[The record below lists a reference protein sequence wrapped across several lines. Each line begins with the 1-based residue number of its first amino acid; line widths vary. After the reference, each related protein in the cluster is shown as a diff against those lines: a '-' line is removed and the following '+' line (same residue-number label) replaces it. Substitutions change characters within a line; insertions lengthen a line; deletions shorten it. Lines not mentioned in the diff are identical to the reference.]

1 MDQGYVLEGSSDL
14 LLQKNKLIINAALT
28 GNVPTKTDVPNVPL
42 TPDEIIS
49 DARKC
54 FAAGATFF
62 HLHARGE
69 DGKPSCKKEL
79 FEEILS
85 GIRRHCPGSVIC
97 VTAGGRVFKTFE
109 QRAEILDLEGELK
122 PEFASLT
129 LGSLNFPEDVSMNP
143 PNIIQD
149 LAKTMLSRDI
159 RPELEIFDT
168 GMLNYAAYLT
178 RKGFLKPPFHFNLFF
193 GLLGTMPARMV
204 DLCHLVQ
211 SLPQNST
218 WAAAGG
224 GKFQLSVNTA
234 AIIMGGHVRT
244 GLEDNFYYDLE
255 KNVPASNE
263 MLVKRIANLAKELGR
278 PIANASETRSILR
291 L

>member
-1 MDQGYVLEGSSDL
+1 MM
-14 LLQKNKLIINAALT
+14 LQKNKLIIHSALT
-28 GNVPTKTDVPNVPL
+28 GNVPTKTEVPNIPI

-54 FAAGATFF
+54 FAAGATYF
-62 HLHARGE
+62 HIHARGE
-69 DGKPSCKKEL
+69 DGKPSCKKEI
-79 FEEILS
+79 FEEIMS
-85 GIRRHCPGSVIC
+85 GVRKHCPGSVIC
-97 VTAGGRVFKTFE
+97 ITAGGRVFKTFE
-109 QRAEILDLEGELK
+109 ERSAILDLEGELK

-129 LGSLNFPEDVSMNP
+129 LGSINFPEDVSVNSP
-143 PNIIQD
+143 HVIQE
-149 LAKTMLSRDI
+149 LAKTMLSKGI

-178 RKGFLKPPFHFNLFF
+178 RKGILKSPFHFNLFF

-234 AIIMGGHVRT
+234 AILMGGHVRT

-255 KNVPASNE
+255 KKIPATNE
-263 MLVKRIANLAKELGR
+263 ALVGRIAKLATELGR
-278 PIANASETRSILR
+278 PIANASETRAILK

>member
-1 MDQGYVLEGSSDL
+1 MDQGYELGGSSDL

-28 GNVPTKTDVPNVPL
+28 GNVPTKADVPNVPIS
-42 TPDEIIS
+42 PDEIIS

-62 HLHARGE
+62 HVHARGE

-79 FEEILS
+79 FEEIAS
-85 GIRRHCPGSVIC
+85 GIRKHCPGSVIC
-97 VTAGGRVFKTFE
+97 ITAGGRIFKTFE
-109 QRAEILDLEGELK
+109 ERSAVLDLEGELK

-129 LGSLNFPEDVSMNP
+129 LGSINFPEDVSINS
-143 PNIIQD
+143 PNVIQS
-149 LAKTMLSRDI
+149 LAKAMLSKGI

-168 GMLNYAAYLT
+168 GMLNYSAYLT

-224 GKFQLSVNTA
+224 GKFQLAVNTA

-255 KNVPASNE
+255 KQVPATNE
-263 MLVKRIANLAKELGR
+263 MLVKRIANLAKALGR
-278 PIANASETRSILR
+278 SVANTSEAREILG

>member
-1 MDQGYVLEGSSDL
+1 MDQGYMLEGSSDL
-14 LLQKNKLIINAALT
+14 MLHRSKLIINAALT
-28 GNVPTKTDVPNVPL
+28 GNVPTKTDVPNVPI

-62 HLHARGE
+62 HLHARDD
-69 DGKPSCKKEL
+69 DGKPSCKREI
-79 FEEILS
+79 FEEIVF
-85 GIRRHCPGSVIC
+85 GIRKHCPGSVIC
-97 VTAGGRVFKTFE
+97 VTAGGRIFKTFE
-109 QRAEILDLEGELK
+109 ERSAILDIEGELK

-129 LGSLNFPEDVSMNP
+129 LGSINFPADVSVNS
-143 PNIIQD
+143 PNIIQS
-149 LAKTMLSRDI
+149 LAKAMLSKGI

-178 RKGFLKPPFHFNLFF
+178 RKGFLRSPFHFNLFF

-204 DLCHLVQ
+204 DMCHLVQ

-218 WAAAGG
+218 WASAGG

-234 AIIMGGHVRT
+234 AILMGGHVRT
-244 GLEDNFYYDLE
+244 GIEDNFYYDHE
-255 KNVPASNE
+255 KNIPATNE
-263 MLVKRIANLAKELGR
+263 MLVERLARLAKELGR
-278 PIANASETRSILR
+278 PVANSSEARGILG